1 MASCRLALIALCC
14 AAVAVQ
20 TQAQFSNNRFS
31 SRRTSSSS
39 SPGARTSAETRSSFN
54 SRRGSQ
60 RSSQF
65 SSQSS
70 RAGGFSPGR
79 TVSSSSSTSS
89 NTGGFGR
96 STFGSNRRV
105 TTNSRASGGRSS
117 LGQTGG
123 SAPRS
128 SSNSLLKQEPTV
140 NFNCPEP
147 DGFFANNEQCDKY
160 FQCTDGVAKEHLC
173 PDGLLFHPERTYPCV
188 YPVEASCPR
197 SGRLQDPQ
205 ATDECPRQ
213 FTTFRSADGDNCAS
227 FTRCVNG
234 RAYQSACSDGL
245 AFDENT
251 LGCQFADMVAGCDA
265 TESAKATADCPRQFG
280 RYAVP
285 DTGCQGYKVCVKG
298 EAWDMTCPGDLLW
311 NQDSHMCDYPDV
323 VKDGC
328 TEAYLGFQCP
338 QREFT
343 ENQVG
348 EFTKE
353 QHPSDCT
360 KFYVCINK
368 EDGTVAPRL
377 QGCPEASVFDPVKRL
392 CTTEPEQVPGCE
404 NAIPEEVL
412 AAFRQRDSD
421 EKERR
426 ANRLAEL
433 RSKLQG

>member
-70 RAGGFSPGR
+70 RAGGFSSGR

-123 SAPRS
+123 SASRS

-173 PDGLLFHPERTYPCV
+173 PDGLLFHPERPYPCV

-265 TESAKATADCPRQFG
+265 T
-280 RYAVP
+280 
-285 DTGCQGYKVCVKG
+285 
-298 EAWDMTCPGDLLW
+298 
-311 NQDSHMCDYPDV
+311 
-323 VKDGC
+323 
-328 TEAYLGFQCP
+328 AYLGFQCP

-377 QGCPEASVFDPVKRL
+377 QGCPEASVFDPVKRH

-433 RSKLQG
+433 RAKLQG

>member
-70 RAGGFSPGR
+70 RAGGFSSGR

-123 SAPRS
+123 SASRS

-173 PDGLLFHPERTYPCV
+173 PDGLLFHPERPYPCV

-197 SGRLQDPQ
+197 SGRLQ
-205 ATDECPRQ
+205 
-213 FTTFRSADGDNCAS
+213 
-227 FTRCVNG
+227 
-234 RAYQSACSDGL
+234 
-245 AFDENT
+245 
-251 LGCQFADMVAGCDA
+251 
-265 TESAKATADCPRQFG
+265 SAKATADCPRQFG
-280 RYAVP
+280 RYALP
-285 DTGCQGYKVCVKG
+285 DTACQGYKVCVKG

-377 QGCPEASVFDPVKRL
+377 QGCPEASVFDPVKRH

-433 RSKLQG
+433 RAKLQG